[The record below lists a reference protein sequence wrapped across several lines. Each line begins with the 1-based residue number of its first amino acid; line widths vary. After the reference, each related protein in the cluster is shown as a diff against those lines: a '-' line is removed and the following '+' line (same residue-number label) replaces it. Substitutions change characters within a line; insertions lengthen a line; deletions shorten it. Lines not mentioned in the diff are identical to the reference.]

1 MLRRIAWISHLRQ
14 ALGACR
20 LSAIMKRTH
29 FALYDSPAFIMGTQ
43 HHIGVGPLLHTES
56 SRMLMMPP

>member
-1 MLRRIAWISHLRQ
+1 
-14 ALGACR
+14 
-20 LSAIMKRTH
+20 MKRIH
-29 FALYDSPAFIMGTQ
+29 FAPYDSPAFIMGTQ